1 MKIKVNSPEVITSC
15 CQVLCKYLHLKKNWK
30 TDFFKQSVYS
40 HFPYYVHEQRKSGLC
55 QITYT
60 YHDRKNF
67 KAFLKNFSRTAN
79 RKILNSQHKQ
89 KLGLG
94 QFLTEATKSH
104 IKKCVEK
111 FEIKSKQ
118 TSLNCWRTGHKFDFF
133 FGFLLSWMFTLTSG
147 Q

>member
-1 MKIKVNSPEVITSC
+1 MSFEVKALSEIKSQLTWSHYVMLSGNVQISSSE
-15 CQVLCKYLHLKKNWK
+15 KELKTWL
-30 TDFFKQSVYS
+30 FKQSIYS
-40 HFPYYVHEQRKSGLC
+40 HFPYYIHEQRKSGLC
-55 QITYT
+55 QMTYM

-118 TSLNCWRTGHKFDFF
+118 TTLNCCRIGHKFDFF
-133 FGFLLSWMFTLTSG
+133 FGFLLS
-147 Q
+147 